1 MGHTLSVAVKVMLM
15 LMLLMM
21 MKWPAERMQWGGKG
35 GGEEAVSSA
44 PIWRI
49 SPQSHSSFRGR
60 ISMVTTRHRSLT
72 SFHSL
77 FRVSGSLRRLHSSPF
92 LFLPSLPFSSDGHF
106 WPVTVF
112 LARHHRHHQCPFDPW
127 VHLSA
132 ASSLSFPFA
141 NRAKRVSM
149 LSNKYTAFLLHLSF
163 FPFWHSTFFFSLSAS
178 SESTSSVSLGA
189 AAAAPSA
196 EIIRQVLRLH
206 WQ

>member
-1 MGHTLSVAVKVMLM
+1 M
-15 LMLLMM
+15 
-21 MKWPAERMQWGGKG
+21 RRQR
-35 GGEEAVSSA
+35 GGESWLECATNTDA
-44 PIWRI
+44 L
-49 SPQSHSSFRGR
+49 PQSHSSFRGR
-60 ISMVTTRHRSLT
+60 ISMVTRHRSLT

-149 LSNKYTAFLLHLSF
+149 LSNKYPATFLLHLSF
-163 FPFWHSTFFFSLSAS
+163 FPFWHSTFSSVSAS

-189 AAAAPSA
+189 AAAPSA
-196 EIIRQVLRLH
+196 EIIRQVLLALAVVF
-206 WQ
+206 